1 MPMDLNAFP
10 MTESKPLKRSLS
22 LPLLTFYGLGTILG
36 AGIYVL
42 VGKIAAHAGMYVPL
56 AFLVAAVLT
65 VFTALS
71 YAELAVRYPKSGG
84 AAVYVQA
91 GFQRPWLAVFVG
103 FLIILTGVVSAATL
117 VNGFVGYLHVFW
129 NLPAWLVITLLVLAM
144 GVLAAWGI
152 AESVT
157 VAAAITLFELAGLFF
172 ILAVSGD
179 RLADLP
185 ARWPELIPPI
195 EMQVWEGIFLGAFLA
210 FYAFI
215 GFEDMVNVAEET
227 QNPQRNLPRAILL
240 SLGVATLLYLLVA
253 IAAVL
258 SLPAKILAG
267 SVAPLALLYTQS
279 TGHTPA
285 LISLISLFAV
295 VNGALIQIIM
305 ASRLLYG
312 MSSEGLLHPALSAI
326 HPVRRTP
333 LLATA
338 LATLTVL
345 ILALWLPLVTLAKA
359 TSFIMLIAFSLINLS
374 LIRIKYRDPR
384 SGGKF
389 ITPMWIPWAGFLTC
403 GGFVLFQVVDFV
415 RS

>member
-1 MPMDLNAFP
+1 
-10 MTESKPLKRSLS
+10 MTESKALKRSLS

-42 VGKIAAHAGMYVPL
+42 VGKVAVHAGMYVPV

-91 GFQRPWLAVFVG
+91 GFQRAWLAVFVG

-117 VNGFVGYLHVFW
+117 VNGFVGYLQVFW
-129 NLPAWLVITLLVLAM
+129 NAPPWLVISLLVLAM
-144 GVLAAWGI
+144 GMLAAWGI

-157 VAAAITLFELAGLFF
+157 VAAVITLIELAGLIF
-172 ILAVSGD
+172 ILAVSSE
-179 RLADLP
+179 RLAELP

-195 EMQVWEGIFLGAFLA
+195 GLQVWEGIFLGAFLA

-227 QNPQRNLPRAILL
+227 QNPQSNLPRAILL
-240 SLGVATLLYLLVA
+240 ALGAAAVLYLLVA
-253 IAAVL
+253 MAAVL
-258 SLPAKILAG
+258 SLQVDVLAN

-279 TGHTPA
+279 TGHTAA

-312 MSSEGLLHPALSAI
+312 MSREGWLHPVLSGI

-359 TSFIMLIAFSLINLS
+359 TSFIMLIAFSLINWS
-374 LIRIKYRDPR
+374 LIRIKHREPR
-384 SGGKF
+384 GGKF
-389 ITPMWIPWAGFLTC
+389 ITAIWVPWAGLLTC
-403 GGFVLFQVVDFV
+403 GGFVLFQIMDFV
-415 RS
+415 RR